1 MDVLIVDDHPVLHET
16 LGAAVLRAVPEAVV
30 HSETNLAG
38 AIARAR
44 RLRNL
49 GLVLLDL
56 GLPDCQGVESLR
68 RFRKASPQAPVAV
81 VSATEDWAII
91 RAALRAGASGYI
103 PKTSPPKVIVAALQL
118 IAGGGVY
125 VPPQAVAARPAPEP
139 AVRKRRAR
147 RSAAPVELTPRQ
159 AEVLRLLIRGLAN
172 RQIAEGL
179 EISENTVKQHL
190 HAVFEALGV
199 SSRTEAI
206 AAAARLRLKL
216 A

>member
-16 LGAAVLRAVPEAVV
+16 LGAAALRAVPEAVV
-30 HSETNLAG
+30 HSETSLAA

-68 RFRKASPQAPVAV
+68 RFRKASPKAPVAV
-81 VSATEDWAII
+81 VSATEDWATI

-103 PKTSPPKVIVAALQL
+103 PKTSRPKVIVAALQL
-118 IAGGGVY
+118 IVGGGVY
-125 VPPQAVAARPAPEP
+125 VPPQAVAEPPAPEP
-139 AVRKRRAR
+139 AARKRRAR
-147 RSAAPVELTPRQ
+147 RSAPIELTPRQ
-159 AEVLRLLIRGLAN
+159 AEVLRFLIRGLAN
-172 RQIAEGL
+172 RQIAERL